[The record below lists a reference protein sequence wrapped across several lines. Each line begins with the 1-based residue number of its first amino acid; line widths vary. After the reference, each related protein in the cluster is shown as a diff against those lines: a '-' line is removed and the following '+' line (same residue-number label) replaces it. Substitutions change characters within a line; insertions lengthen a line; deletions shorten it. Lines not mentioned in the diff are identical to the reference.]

1 MLAFILLLI
10 LPISQKTHGQH
21 NNGRGPKGISDYYA
35 DYSGDNSGR
44 NRNLSPIRRGRRQP
58 LNRRHGDYSKHGDYT
73 KDYQSDDY
81 GDFGANIGK
90 EAQKNKGTKRNKNGD
105 GTRNTRRN
113 KKVANDYRGDYGSDY
128 HIKGQP
134 KKVAKDYRGDYGSDY
149 NIRGRNKK
157 ESQDYRGDYGSD
169 YNIRGRPQKVVS
181 DYKGDYGSDYTIGG
195 PPKKV
200 TNDYRG
206 DYGSDY
212 NIGGQNRR
220 RFTFDNDPKEVCV
233 PDAQGAIKFHSTH
246 RGTFICNLGAK
257 EAAFATDYGLESS
270 MDYGLAQAG
279 ESETSKESKRQGP
292 GLNRIISGRRARRR
306 PRNRQPRESE
316 DGNERKR
323 QLFNKMQIAND
334 YGTDY
339 GSDYDIGGG
348 VNRNKSPKKI
358 KFDTNH
364 KSICRPD
371 ANGEINCKVVK
382 AAGKKEGDYQM
393 DYGLDYNSDYG
404 LDYQSTG
411 NRNPVPKKAAG
422 KNEGDYQMDYGL
434 DYNSD
439 YGLDY
444 QSTGNRKTV
453 PKKINL
459 DKNHKS
465 VCRPDADGRVNCKIV
480 KAGGEKVADYSTDY
494 GSDYSKDYQLEAP
507 PLRNR
512 AKVLKKIKFD
522 KNHKSVCRPDA
533 NGEINCQVVKAAGES
548 GGDYGMDYGLLGSPR
563 GRGRAIVPS
572 EAAGEDY
579 GMDYGLLGRPHAG
592 NRANGLKKINFDKTH
607 KSVCKPGPDGEV
619 NCKVVKAAGD
629 DYQGGE
635 EGPAKRGLKTAAGKL
650 EEEKKKAE
658 EKKKLE
664 EQKKKQEEQK
674 QMVASTIMNLIGG
687 LTGGL

>member
-1 MLAFILLLI
+1 
-10 LPISQKTHGQH
+10 
-21 NNGRGPKGISDYYA
+21 
-35 DYSGDNSGR
+35 
-44 NRNLSPIRRGRRQP
+44 
-58 LNRRHGDYSKHGDYT
+58 
-73 KDYQSDDY
+73 
-81 GDFGANIGK
+81 
-90 EAQKNKGTKRNKNGD
+90 
-105 GTRNTRRN
+105 
-113 KKVANDYRGDYGSDY
+113 
-128 HIKGQP
+128 
-134 KKVAKDYRGDYGSDY
+134 
-149 NIRGRNKK
+149 
-157 ESQDYRGDYGSD
+157 
-169 YNIRGRPQKVVS
+169 
-181 DYKGDYGSDYTIGG
+181 
-195 PPKKV
+195 
-200 TNDYRG
+200 
-206 DYGSDY
+206 
-212 NIGGQNRR
+212 
-220 RFTFDNDPKEVCV
+220 
-233 PDAQGAIKFHSTH
+233 
-246 RGTFICNLGAK
+246 
-257 EAAFATDYGLESS
+257 
-270 MDYGLAQAG
+270 MDYGLDYN
-279 ESETSKESKRQGP
+279 S
-292 GLNRIISGRRARRR
+292 
-306 PRNRQPRESE
+306 
-316 DGNERKR
+316 
-323 QLFNKMQIAND
+323 D
-334 YGTDY
+334 YGLDY
-339 GSDYDIGGG
+339 QSTG
-348 VNRNKSPKKI
+348 NRKTVPKKI
-358 KFDTNH
+358 KFDKNHKSVCRPDANGEINCKVVQAAGKREGDYQMDYGLDYNSDYGLDYQSTGKRNTVQKKIKFDKNH

-411 NRNPVPKKAAG
+411 NR
-422 KNEGDYQMDYGL
+422 
-434 DYNSD
+434 
-439 YGLDY
+439 
-444 QSTGNRKTV
+444 KTV

-465 VCRPDADGRVNCKIV
+465 VCRPDADGQVNCKIV

-494 GSDYSKDYQLEAP
+494 GLDYSKDYQLEAP

-592 NRANGLKKINFDKTH
+592 NRANGVKRINFDKTH
-607 KSVCKPGPDGEV
+607 KSACKPGPDGEV

-629 DYQGGE
+629 DYQGEE